1 MRFCP
6 QCQRALIRAPTE
18 EGIEHVCSV
27 CGTRVPGT
35 PMDARIGGSQAGGE
49 QVAQLYKVPIRIAP
63 FDPTTQQVA
72 ELCTNCGRDYM
83 SLVRVGDQEIAILA
97 CKCGVRRPVKGSDAA
112 DAVGVGG
119 TPAPA
124 KPGAPGQQS

>member
-18 EGIEHVCSV
+18 DGIEHVCSV
-27 CGTRVPGT
+27 CGTRVAGT

-72 ELCTNCGRDYM
+72 ELCTSCGRDYM

-97 CKCGVRRPVKGSDAA
+97 CKCGVRRPVKGSDA
-112 DAVGVGG
+112 DASSPPG
-119 TPAPA
+119 
-124 KPGAPGQQS
+124 PGAPPASAKTGAVG